1 VYRRPFF
8 PLKDREHKANKPQ
21 DNIMKT
27 TVSIDLFSLQISAL
41 SMAYKAQNVSP
52 SDVIKEVYRRIQI
65 EDQEALWTYLVP
77 EEQALTAANK
87 LAQANMQDLPLYG
100 IPFSVKDNIHVE
112 GMPTTGSCPAYSH
125 YPDCTATVVQKLLDA
140 GAILIGKN
148 TMDQFATGLVGVRSP
163 HHPVNSFNSDYIPG
177 GSSSGSAV
185 SVAKGLVSFSLGSD
199 TGGSGRIPAALNNIV
214 GLKPTPGLISTA
226 GMVYANRSF
235 DCVPIFALTCADAK
249 KVFDLAIG
257 LDDADPF
264 MIKYPAS
271 QPQDKKFDNGFV
283 IGLPD
288 KANLTFFGDE
298 QAEACFNEA
307 IERIGIMGGEVREI
321 DFSPFV
327 KAGKMLFDGPFLA
340 ERFASVG
347 EFIEANPHAVDQV
360 VAGIIEKAKTYS
372 AIDLVNEYYALK
384 GLEQEVRATFKEIDA
399 LMVPTAGT
407 IYKISEIKADPVAL
421 NATMG
426 YYTYYANILRLS
438 AIAVPAA
445 IRPDG
450 LPFGVCFVAEPQQDA
465 SLVAL
470 GSKWQSETKLPL
482 GACPKAAT

>member
-1 VYRRPFF
+1 
-8 PLKDREHKANKPQ
+8 
-21 DNIMKT
+21 MT
-27 TVSIDLFSLQISAL
+27 TPAAIDLFSFQISAL
-41 SMAYKAQNVSP
+41 SKAYKTQNMSP
-52 SDVIKEVYRRIQI
+52 SDVIKEVYRRIQN
-65 EDQEALWTYLVP
+65 EDQAALWTYLVP
-77 EEQALTAANK
+77 EAEALTAARK
-87 LAQANMQDLPLYG
+87 LAHENMKDLPLYG
-100 IPFSVKDNIHVE
+100 IPFSIKDNIHVE
-112 GMPTTGSCPAYSH
+112 GMPTTASCPAYSH
-125 YPDCTATVVQKLLDA
+125 YPDCTATVVKKLLDA

-148 TMDQFATGLVGVRSP
+148 TMDQFATGLVGIRSP
-163 HHPVNSFNSDYIPG
+163 HHPVNSFNADYIPG

-249 KVFDLAIG
+249 TVFDQTIG

-264 MIKYPAS
+264 MIKHPAS
-271 QPQDKKFDNGFV
+271 ESQKKKYDDSFNKNFV
-283 IGLPD
+283 IGIPD
-288 KANLTFFGDE
+288 KANLTFFGDL
-298 QAEACFNEA
+298 QAETCFNEA
-307 IERIGIMGGEVREI
+307 IARIRVMGGKVLEI

-347 EFIEANPHAVDQV
+347 EFIEANPQEADQV
-360 VAGIIEKAKTYS
+360 VASIIEKAKTYS

-384 GLEQEVRATFKEIDA
+384 ALEQEVRSTFKNIDA

-407 IYKISEIKADPVAL
+407 LYKISEVKANPVAL

-438 AIAVPAA
+438 ALAVPAA

-450 LPFGVCFVAEPQQDA
+450 LPFGVCFVGEPQQDA

-470 GSKWQSETKLPL
+470 GAKWEAETKLPL
-482 GACPKAAT
+482 GAPTS